1 MTSANLSTIVPT
13 LRHIAVMVK
22 GLLTSSQMQHFLKCE
37 RSRLMTQIT
46 YMMQFNGQVT
56 PVGTSP
62 NVLKATTTASSCT
75 MTTVVGPDGLY
86 GTIEPADGGHATFES
101 EVTFIGG
108 FESEATSTGEAGF
121 KEAGT
126 ITFGQGRDRLRFS
139 TIGQGYIAPSP
150 DPNIKHGCVIWQVD
164 GGEGRFEGARG
175 LITSNFTVSAAGE
188 VTDYHV
194 GVLYVT

>member
-1 MTSANLSTIVPT
+1 
-13 LRHIAVMVK
+13 
-22 GLLTSSQMQHFLKCE
+22 
-37 RSRLMTQIT
+37 MTQVT

-62 NVLKATTTASSCT
+62 NIMKATTTASSCT
-75 MTTVVGPDGLY
+75 MTTVVGSDGLD
-86 GTIEPADGGHATFES
+86 GTLEPVAGGYATFES

-108 FESEATSTGEAGF
+108 FESEVTSAGEAGF

-126 ITFGQGRDRLRFS
+126 ITFGQGGDRLRFS

-150 DPNIKHGCVIWQVD
+150 DPNIKHGCVMWQVD
-164 GGEGRFEGARG
+164 GGEGQFAGARG

-188 VTDYHV
+188 VTDHHL
-194 GVLYVT
+194 GVIFVT

>member
-1 MTSANLSTIVPT
+1 
-13 LRHIAVMVK
+13 
-22 GLLTSSQMQHFLKCE
+22 
-37 RSRLMTQIT
+37 MTQVT

-62 NVLKATTTASSCT
+62 NILKATTTASSCT
-75 MTTVVGPDGLY
+75 MTTVVGSGGLDGTL
-86 GTIEPADGGHATFES
+86 EPVAGGYATFES

-108 FESEATSTGEAGF
+108 FESEVTSAGEAGF

-126 ITFGQGRDRLRFS
+126 ITFGQGGDRLRFS

-150 DPNIKHGCVIWQVD
+150 DPNVKHGCVMWQVD
-164 GGEGRFEGARG
+164 GGEGQFARARG

-188 VTDYHV
+188 VTDHHL
-194 GVLYVT
+194 GVIFVT